1 MTEPA
6 DKKNKTFKV
15 IDKLTEKEV
24 EGAFVLIPEYDSAAR
39 VALSAYAEATNKP
52 KIARW
57 LRAWLHEIHRKRM
70 AKKDYKDESTQNK
83 PRWPRTGI
91 DIKEKPKWGGVR

>member
-1 MTEPA
+1 MISHE

-15 IDKLTEKEV
+15 IDKITDKEV

-57 LRAWLHEIHRKRM
+57 LRAWLREIHMRRTEQKENRNKKRVL
-70 AKKDYKDESTQNK
+70 
-83 PRWPRTGI
+83 PTG
-91 DIKEKPKWGGVR
+91 GGW